1 MGRLVFLDT
10 NAFRYFGIAFR
21 DVGLSDCLRDNILVS
36 PLSAFEVFAQ
46 LADETDGDKVLG
58 QFRAIRNWTNP
69 QRTGLLPWPD
79 DMLNQLWFQRPTK
92 DDEFRKRMEE
102 QFNDCLAADSI
113 SALKEEAVKHRQ
125 VMDRFKLAAAQS
137 FKDMIDLARGEKKK
151 TVDIEE
157 AWFRGVAKRA
167 HAKPESKSM
176 SEVITMLSAYFEFEQ
191 KKLKTALM
199 SAHYNPLSRVNQND
213 IIDSEQLIYLGD
225 TSLCMLTA
233 DKGFSRKVTESEQR
247 ARIVTASVSDL
258 ESARKAEGVLAK
270 AVLLG

>member
-1 MGRLVFLDT
+1 
-10 NAFRYFGIAFR
+10 
-21 DVGLSDCLRDNILVS
+21 
-36 PLSAFEVFAQ
+36 
-46 LADETDGDKVLG
+46 
-58 QFRAIRNWTNP
+58 
-69 QRTGLLPWPD
+69 
-79 DMLNQLWFQRPTK
+79 MLNQLWLQQPSK
-92 DDEFRKRMEE
+92 DDEFRKQMEYA
-102 QFNDCLAADSI
+102 FNVCIAADST
-113 SALKEEAVKHRQ
+113 SAIKAEAVKHKQ

-151 TVDIEE
+151 TVAIKE

-167 HAKPESKSM
+167 HAKPESRPM

-199 SAHYNPLSRVNQND
+199 SPHYNPLSRVNQND
-213 IIDSEQLIYLGD
+213 IVDSEQLIYLAD